1 MGLRNIKFSN
11 LYLNMKDKID
21 GAIDAIR
28 ICKI

>member
-11 LYLNMKDKID
+11 LYLNMIDKID

-28 ICKI
+28 LCKI